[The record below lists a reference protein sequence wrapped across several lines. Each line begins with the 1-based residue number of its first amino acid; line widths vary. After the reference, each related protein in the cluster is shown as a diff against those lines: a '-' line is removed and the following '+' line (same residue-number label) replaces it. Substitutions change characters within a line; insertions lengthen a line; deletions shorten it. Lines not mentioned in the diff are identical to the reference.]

1 MSRTS
6 PATSGANVM
15 KISSS
20 FLAVLSW
27 LKEILDDPFRRY
39 FFLALI
45 LLALIL
51 IVRGEEKR
59 PQEGL
64 VAEEAVHF
72 FYHPTCPHCRAQ
84 KQFHLYLQQKYS
96 ELSIIAHDTSR
107 PEEASRMVAMA
118 RERGLAPDRLAV
130 PITFV
135 GPYVLIGFD
144 RPENSGVTLEKAI
157 AAHLY
162 KTPEV
167 FTESDEQWLTKDT
180 VDLGWFGV
188 IRTGDYSLPV
198 LTVLFGLIDGFNPC
212 AMWVLVY
219 MLSLVAS
226 LNERK
231 KVWILVGSFLVASA
245 ILYFLLMTAWLN
257 VFLFLG
263 YLRPLTIVIGC
274 FAMGA
279 GGLSVREYIREK
291 GEVTCKVGD
300 PASRKK
306 TMNRIERV
314 IAAPVGLATLSAV
327 IILAFVINSIEFACS
342 AALPAIYTHIL
353 SLHHLATLRY
363 YGYILLYDLF
373 FMLDDLIIFTLA
385 VLALES
391 RVGQRYAGHCK
402 AVGGILLLVL
412 GVIMVFWPELLR

>member
-1 MSRTS
+1 
-6 PATSGANVM
+6 M
-15 KISSS
+15 KIPSSLTVS
-20 FLAVLSW
+20 AW
-27 LKEILDDPFRRY
+27 LKEVFDDPFRRY
-39 FFLALI
+39 FFLAMF
-45 LLALIL
+45 LLALFL

-59 PQEGL
+59 PPDGL
-64 VAEEAVHF
+64 VGEQAIHF
-72 FYHPTCPHCRAQ
+72 FYNPTCPHCRDQ
-84 KQFHLYLQQKYS
+84 KQFHLYLQQKYP
-96 ELSIIAHDTSR
+96 ELSIIGHDTSR
-107 PEEASRMVAMA
+107 PDEIARLMAMA
-118 RERGLAPDRLAV
+118 KERGIRSERLAV

-135 GPYVLIGFD
+135 GPYVLIGFE
-144 RPENSGVTLEKAI
+144 RPENSGVTLEKAV
-157 AAHLY
+157 AAHLH
-162 KTPEV
+162 KTPEL
-167 FTESDEQWLTKDT
+167 FTESDQQWLVRDT

-188 IRTGDYSLPV
+188 IRTADYSLPV

-219 MLSLVAS
+219 MLSLLAG

-231 KVWILVGSFLVASA
+231 KIWILAGSFLAASA

-274 FAMGA
+274 FAIGA
-279 GGLSVREYIREK
+279 GGLNVREYWRDK
-291 GEVTCKVGD
+291 GEVSCKVVD

-306 TMNRIERV
+306 TMSRIERV
-314 IAAPVGLATLSAV
+314 MAAPVSLATLSA
-327 IILAFVINSIEFACS
+327 IIVLAFVINSIEFVCS

-353 SLHHLATLRY
+353 SLHHLATLSY
-363 YGYILLYDLF
+363 YGYILFYVFF

-385 VLALES
+385 ILALES

-402 AVGGILLLVL
+402 GVGGLLLLVL

>member
-1 MSRTS
+1 
-6 PATSGANVM
+6 M
-15 KISSS
+15 KIPSS
-20 FLAVLSW
+20 LTVPAW
-27 LKEILDDPFRRY
+27 LKGILDDPFRRC
-39 FFLALI
+39 FFLALF

-64 VAEEAVHF
+64 VGEEAVHF
-72 FYHPTCPHCRAQ
+72 FYNPTYPHCRAQ
-84 KQFHLYLQQKYS
+84 KQFHLYLQQKYP
-96 ELSIIAHDTSR
+96 ELSIIGHDTSR
-107 PEEASRMVAMA
+107 PEEIARLMAMA
-118 RERGLAPDRLAV
+118 KERGLRSERLAV

-135 GPYVLIGFD
+135 GPYVLIGFE
-144 RPENSGVTLEKAI
+144 RPENSGVTLEKSI
-157 AAHLY
+157 AAHLH
-162 KTPEV
+162 KTPEL
-167 FTESDEQWLTKDT
+167 FTESDEQWLTRET
-180 VDLGWFGV
+180 VDLGWFGM
-188 IRTGDYSLPV
+188 IRTADYSLPV
-198 LTVLFGLIDGFNPC
+198 LTILFGLIDGFNPC

-219 MLSLVAS
+219 MLSLLAG
-226 LNERK
+226 LNEKK
-231 KVWILVGSFLVASA
+231 KVWILAGSFLAASA

-279 GGLSVREYIREK
+279 GGLSVWEYWRDK
-291 GEVTCKVGD
+291 GEVSCKVVD
-300 PASRKK
+300 PTSRKK
-306 TMNRIERV
+306 TMNRIEQV
-314 IAAPVGLATLSAV
+314 MAAPVSLATLSAI

-363 YGYILLYDLF
+363 YGYILLYVFF

-385 VLALES
+385 ILALES
-391 RVGQRYAGHCK
+391 RVGQRYAGYCK
-402 AVGGILLLVL
+402 GVGGILLLVL

>member
-1 MSRTS
+1 
-6 PATSGANVM
+6 M
-15 KISSS
+15 KIPSS
-20 FLAVLSW
+20 FLAVPAW

-39 FFLALI
+39 FFLALC
-45 LLALIL
+45 LLALTL

-64 VAEEAVHF
+64 VSEEAVHF
-72 FYHPTCPHCRAQ
+72 FYHPTCPHCRDQ
-84 KQFHLYLQQKYS
+84 KQFHLYLQQKYP
-96 ELSIIAHDTSR
+96 ELSIIGHDTSR
-107 PEEASRMVAMA
+107 PEEVDLLVAVA
-118 RERGLAPDRLAV
+118 RERGVRPERLAV

-157 AAHLY
+157 AAHLH
-162 KTPEV
+162 KTPEL
-167 FTESDEQWLTKDT
+167 FTESDEQWLARDT
-180 VDLGWFGV
+180 VDLGWLGV
-188 IRTGDYSLPV
+188 IRTADYSLPV
-198 LTVLFGLIDGFNPC
+198 LTVLFGVIDGFNPC

-219 MLSLVAS
+219 MLSLVAG
-226 LNERK
+226 LNDRK
-231 KVWILVGSFLVASA
+231 KVWILAGTFLAASA
-245 ILYFLLMTAWLN
+245 VLYFLLMTAWLN

-279 GGLSVREYIREK
+279 GGLSVREYWRDK
-291 GEVTCKVGD
+291 GEVSCKVVD

-314 IAAPVGLATLSAV
+314 MATPLSLATLTAI

-353 SLHHLATLRY
+353 SLHHLATLKY
-363 YGYILLYDLF
+363 YGYILLYDFF

-385 VLALES
+385 ILALES
-391 RVGQRYAGHCK
+391 SVGQRYAGHCK

>member
-1 MSRTS
+1 
-6 PATSGANVM
+6 M
-15 KISSS
+15 KIPSS
-20 FLAVLSW
+20 LTVPAW
-27 LKEILDDPFRRY
+27 LKGILDDPFRRY
-39 FFLALI
+39 FFLALF

-64 VAEEAVHF
+64 AGEEAVHF
-72 FYHPTCPHCRAQ
+72 FYHPTCPHCRDQ
-84 KQFHLYLQQKYS
+84 KQFHLTLQQKYP
-96 ELSIIAHDTSR
+96 ELSIIGHDTSR
-107 PEEASRMVAMA
+107 PEEADRLVAMA
-118 RERGLAPDRLAV
+118 RERGVRSERLAV

-135 GPYVLIGFD
+135 GHYVLIGFD

-157 AAHLY
+157 AAHLR
-162 KTPEV
+162 KTNEL
-167 FTESDEQWLTKDT
+167 FTESDEQWLVTDT

-188 IRTGDYSLPV
+188 IRTADYSLPV

-226 LNERK
+226 VNERK
-231 KVWILVGSFLVASA
+231 KVWILAGSFLAASA

-279 GGLSVREYIREK
+279 GGLSVREYWRDK
-291 GEVTCKVGD
+291 GVVSCKVVD

-306 TMNRIERV
+306 TMNRIEQV
-314 IAAPVGLATLSAV
+314 MVAPVNLATMSAI

-353 SLHHLATLRY
+353 SLQHLATIRY
-363 YGYILLYDLF
+363 YGYILLYDFF

-385 VLALES
+385 ILALES
-391 RVGQRYAGHCK
+391 RVGQRYAGYCK
-402 AVGGILLLVL
+402 AGGGILLLVL

>member
-1 MSRTS
+1 
-6 PATSGANVM
+6 M
-15 KISSS
+15 KIPSS
-20 FLAVLSW
+20 FLAVPSW

-39 FFLALI
+39 FFLALF

-59 PQEGL
+59 PNEGL
-64 VAEEAVHF
+64 VSQDAVHF

-84 KQFHLYLQQKYS
+84 KQFNLYLQQKYS

-107 PEEASRMVAMA
+107 PEEASRMLAMA
-118 RERGLAPDRLAV
+118 RERGVAPERLAV

-144 RPENSGVTLEKAI
+144 RPENSGVTIEKAI
-157 AAHLY
+157 AAHIY

-167 FTESDEQWLTKDT
+167 FTESDEQWLAKDT
-180 VDLGWFGV
+180 VELGWFGV
-188 IRTGDYSLPV
+188 IRTSDYSLPV

-231 KVWILVGSFLVASA
+231 KVWILVGSFLIASA

-257 VFLFLG
+257 VFLFFG

-291 GEVTCKVGD
+291 GEVTCQVGD

-306 TMNRIERV
+306 TMSRIERV
-314 IAAPVGLATLSAV
+314 MAAPLSLTTLSAV

-363 YGYILLYDLF
+363 YGYILLYDFF

-402 AVGGILLLVL
+402 VVGGVLLLVL

>member
-1 MSRTS
+1 
-6 PATSGANVM
+6 M
-15 KISSS
+15 KIPSS
-20 FLAVLSW
+20 LTVPAW
-27 LKEILDDPFRRY
+27 LKEVCDDPFRRY
-39 FFLALI
+39 FFLVLF

-51 IVRGEEKR
+51 IVQGEEKR

-64 VAEEAVHF
+64 VGEDAVHF
-72 FYHPTCPHCRAQ
+72 FYNPTCPHCRDQ
-84 KQFHLYLQQKYS
+84 KQFHLYLQQKYP
-96 ELSIIAHDTSR
+96 ELSIIGHDTSR
-107 PEEASRMVAMA
+107 PEEIARMVSMA
-118 RERGLAPDRLAV
+118 RERGLQSERLVV

-135 GPYVLIGFD
+135 GPYVLIGFE

-157 AAHLY
+157 AAHLH
-162 KTPEV
+162 KTPEL
-167 FTESDEQWLTKDT
+167 FTESDQQWLARET

-188 IRTGDYSLPV
+188 IRTADYSLPV

-219 MLSLVAS
+219 MLSLLAG

-231 KVWILVGSFLVASA
+231 KIWILAGSFLAASA

-257 VFLFLG
+257 VFLYLG
-263 YLRPLTIVIGC
+263 YLRSLTIVIGC
-274 FAMGA
+274 FAIGA
-279 GGLSVREYIREK
+279 GGLSVREYWRDK
-291 GEVTCKVGD
+291 GEVSCKVVD
-300 PASRKK
+300 PTSRKK

-314 IAAPVGLATLSAV
+314 MAAPVSLATLSAI

-363 YGYILLYDLF
+363 YGYILLYVFF

-385 VLALES
+385 ILALES
-391 RVGQRYAGHCK
+391 RVGQRYAGYCK
-402 AVGGILLLVL
+402 GVGGILLLVL